1 MGRQPLTPK
10 ILPSQRGA
18 LALLCVVVGTV
29 VSGVPSIVRAVDDAA
44 ETAYR
49 KGLAVLQ
56 GNNGAAPDDAQAQA
70 RRHFGTAA
78 ALHHPDAEMELGF
91 LEEDPARA
99 TAWFREA
106 ASHGNSEAQYNFGV
120 AYAMGH
126 GVEHDAGKA
135 VELFE
140 RAALQRF
147 PDAVYNLAIM
157 HINGD
162 GIPRDRIL
170 GCGLLAAA
178 KILGVETELGAQEDC
193 ATLSAQERLKAER
206 ITQDPRFWSRRQ

>member
-1 MGRQPLTPK
+1 MGRRPLTPK

-18 LALLCVVVGTV
+18 LALVCIVVGTV
-29 VSGVPSIVRAVDDAA
+29 ASGVPSIARAVDDAA
-44 ETAYR
+44 EAAYR

-56 GNNGAAPDDAQAQA
+56 GDDGAAPDEAQA

-78 ALHHPDAEMELGF
+78 TLHHPGAEMELGF
-91 LEEDPARA
+91 LEKDPARA

-106 ASHGNSEAQYNFGV
+106 ASHGNPEAQYNLGV

-140 RAALQRF
+140 RAALQGF

-157 HINGD
+157 YMNGD

-178 KILGVETELGAQEDC
+178 ENLGVETDLGAQEDC
-193 ATLSAQERLKAER
+193 DTLSARERQMAER
-206 ITQDPRFWSRRQ
+206 ITQDPRLWSRRR